1 MLIYVGLGLEEFQLK
16 NIKEIPSGKTQIQKI
31 ELTNMKGILWRVKSK
46 HSTQKYETKKYTAQ
60 QKQEE
65 LKELVHSYEYHSMR
79 VLQSLVSNNSATRC
93 RWWGWFT
100 VLSISLERFFK
111 GLDLDD
117 NVLKICVL

>member
-1 MLIYVGLGLEEFQLK
+1 
-16 NIKEIPSGKTQIQKI
+16 
-31 ELTNMKGILWRVKSK
+31 MKGILWRVKSK
-46 HSTQKYETKKYTAQ
+46 QSTQKYETKKFTAQ

-93 RWWGWFT
+93 RRWGWFT